1 VERSHRKK
9 RKLREVDEMYEGM
22 LVEPY
27 IPLPSCTMEL
37 ENYEKRDPAPGKL
50 FAGVVTN
57 MARTS

>member
-1 VERSHRKK
+1 
-9 RKLREVDEMYEGM
+9 MYEGM